1 MPVLILIAE
10 AMLVYY
16 FILAYGF
23 FNFLLF
29 YAVSTVCGILI
40 VKAVGSKSL
49 REFQTGQASTSN
61 RSLISRGLLFLSGL
75 FLIVPSMAT
84 KVAGVILIIP
94 PVRWLMAV
102 GFSSFLMKRVFNTN
116 SFVHQFGS
124 NGFKFY
130 YSQGRNPFQNP
141 QPPPE
146 NQYSDNVIDAQF
158 RRVED
163 ARLLN
168 DPDSKS

>member
-1 MPVLILIAE
+1 MPILILFAE

-16 FILAYGF
+16 FVLAYGF

-29 YAVSTVCGILI
+29 YAVSTVLGILI
-40 VKAVGSKSL
+40 VRAIGSKSL
-49 REFQTGQASTSN
+49 REFQNGQASESN

-75 FLIVPSMAT
+75 LLIVPSMLT
-84 KVAGVILIIP
+84 KIAGGILIVP
-94 PVRWLMAV
+94 PVRWSVAA

-116 SFVHQFGS
+116 SFVHQFGN

-130 YSQGRNPFQNP
+130 YSQGGNPFQNP

-158 RRVED
+158 RKVD
-163 ARLLN
+163 DTKLLN

>member
-29 YAVSTVCGILI
+29 YAVSTVFGILI
-40 VKAVGSKSL
+40 VRAIGSKSL
-49 REFQTGQASTSN
+49 REFQNGRASASN

-75 FLIVPSMAT
+75 LLIVPSMAT

-94 PVRWLMAV
+94 PVRWLMAI
-102 GFSSFLMKRVFNTN
+102 GFASFLMKRVFNTN
-116 SFVHQFGS
+116 SFVHQFGN

-130 YSQGRNPFQNP
+130 YSQGGNPFQNP
-141 QPPPE
+141 QAPPE

-158 RRVED
+158 RKVD
-163 ARLLN
+163 DTKLLN